1 MNATKSKVRHI
12 PLTKLVPHPDNPNR
26 MSRAAFSKLM
36 RHIKRT
42 GRYEPLV
49 VRPHP
54 DRDGHFQ
61 IINGHHRCQALDKL
75 SHQTAQ
81 VVVWDIDDEQTDLLL
96 TTLNRLG
103 GRDMLDKKLA
113 LLRRLNR
120 RMTTR
125 KLARLVPQTR
135 GQLERLI
142 ARKPPSQARAKSAEA
157 FAVPL
162 VFFVSKDQQRTIEAA
177 LSEAPAA
184 SDATTRARRRAAAL
198 TNLAERTLEESVGG
212 SLKAQRS
219 EALGMVTG
227 PGACQR
233 TGPSAIPKSCGLEA
247 ATQPAVATQSI
258 QRSDSQGR
266 EVL

>member
-1 MNATKSKVRHI
+1 M
-12 PLTKLVPHPDNPNR
+12 TKLLPHPDNPNR

-54 DRDGHFQ
+54 DRAGCFQ

-81 VVVWDIDDEQTDLLL
+81 VVVWDIDNEQTDLLL

-142 ARKPPSQARAKSAEA
+142 ARKPLSRAPAKSAEA

-177 LSEAPAA
+177 LSEAPIAT
-184 SDATTRARRRAAAL
+184 DATTRARRRAAAL
-198 TNLAERTLEESVGG
+198 TSIAAQSVQQGES
-212 SLKAQRS
+212 
-219 EALGMVTG
+219 
-227 PGACQR
+227 
-233 TGPSAIPKSCGLEA
+233 
-247 ATQPAVATQSI
+247 
-258 QRSDSQGR
+258 
-266 EVL
+266 